1 MADELHRVKDKLA
14 LKRVGPVSHQEEFV
28 GRIPVGWRLSRD
40 PTGTTAEPFRRSPA
54 PDHPGGFAR

>member
-40 PTGTTAEPFRRSPA
+40 PTGTTAEPFRR
-54 PDHPGGFAR
+54 